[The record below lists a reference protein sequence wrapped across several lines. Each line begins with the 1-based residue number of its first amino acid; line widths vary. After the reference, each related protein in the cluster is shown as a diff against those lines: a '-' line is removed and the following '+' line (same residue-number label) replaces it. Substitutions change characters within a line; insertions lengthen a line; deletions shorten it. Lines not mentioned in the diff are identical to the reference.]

1 MVFIC
6 LYSGVHGS
14 HIGDGLVV
22 GFDGCDGFHA
32 FQYFEH
38 IDVSD
43 VFHAFVVVM
52 VGFLFRSVFWF

>member
-32 FQYFEH
+32 F
-38 IDVSD
+38 
-43 VFHAFVVVM
+43 VVVM